1 MSSGS
6 SSAIS
11 DNEIM
16 SRVRLQI
23 QEQQMEQLVENLT
36 AKCFEKCVK
45 KPGSSLTSGEQNC
58 IAKAM
63 DRYMEVMNLIF
74 FTVAKKAES

>member
-1 MSSGS
+1 
-6 SSAIS
+6 
-11 DNEIM
+11 
-16 SRVRLQI
+16 
-23 QEQQMEQLVENLT
+23 MEQLVETLT

-74 FTVAKKAES
+74 FTIAKKAES